1 MITRDEL
8 ELLRSVEVREAIERN
23 IDRDPLS
30 IALDKRLAHAGA
42 VATQVK
48 YLRRARRK
56 LPSYWAA
63 RCIVPPLAFEQSS
76 SEECASHKELSGDS
90 VLDLTCGLGVDAL
103 ALSKKFGRVVA
114 VERDEVLAE
123 IARENFSRLGADNI
137 TVVNSSAEDFVEQ
150 CGERFDW
157 CFADPDRRGA
167 DGSKRVLIED
177 CSPDM
182 LQMIPQ
188 LLERGITRKIL
199 IKLSPLFDVDEAFR
213 VFGRF
218 GACSVEAV
226 SLGDECKEV
235 LAIIDPDREPSVS
248 ASAVGKG
255 IFKIT
260 RSELEALELPQLS
273 DEEIRRAVA
282 EAGYLIVPDVALQ
295 KARLVRRCL
304 GGVATVVSE
313 NGFAFASK
321 APCGDVLG
329 RVLAIGSVERYE
341 PRRLHREL
349 KGSRAE
355 ILLRDVPLT
364 ALQIRKAAGLREGG
378 DLRLAVTSA
387 GGEIWVIRLK

>member
-30 IALDKRLAHAGA
+30 IALDKRLAHAGT

-103 ALSKKFGRVVA
+103 ALSKKFGRVVT

-137 TVVNSSAEDFVEQ
+137 TVVNSSAEDFVER

-235 LAIIDPDREPSVS
+235 LAIIDPDREPSIS
-248 ASAVGKG
+248 AAAVGKG

-260 RSELEALELPQLS
+260 RSELEALEVPQLS

-304 GGVATVVSE
+304 SGVATVVSE
-313 NGFAFASK
+313 NGFAFASEP
-321 APCGDVLG
+321 PCGDVLG